1 MIRGFSWRKPIIA
14 FVIMSIFGSA
24 KGDGEDAAS
33 LDGWSIES
41 DDEWGVE
48 LPQTERARPCSA
60 FATFECADRHGLRAL
75 PNPAV
80 VASQP
85 PEDRSRSPR
94 RTTWGS
100 TLSMCAIPP
109 QMVSDSESDPESDL
123 RVYRVPLSVSK
134 IDRLLGKPAIYDDPS
149 LRGIEHYVVPLFN
162 SLEHVRLSLPEPCR
176 PMHIVLF
183 GGGAALDLWAY
194 KAEFALIMHMCI

>member
-1 MIRGFSWRKPIIA
+1 
-14 FVIMSIFGSA
+14 
-24 KGDGEDAAS
+24 
-33 LDGWSIES
+33 
-41 DDEWGVE
+41 
-48 LPQTERARPCSA
+48 
-60 FATFECADRHGLRAL
+60 
-75 PNPAV
+75 
-80 VASQP
+80 
-85 PEDRSRSPR
+85 
-94 RTTWGS
+94 
-100 TLSMCAIPP
+100 
-109 QMVSDSESDPESDL
+109 MVSDSESDPESDL

>member
-1 MIRGFSWRKPIIA
+1 MIFSFRFMKPILS
-14 FVIMSIFGSA
+14 FVLMSILGSA

-33 LDGWSIES
+33 LDAWSIES
-41 DDEWGVE
+41 EDEWGVE
-48 LPQTERARPCSA
+48 LPQTEHAQPGSA
-60 FATFECADRHGLRAL
+60 FASDEWADRHGPRAL

-80 VASQP
+80 VASQS

-94 RTTWGS
+94 RTTECYTPSMGS
-100 TLSMCAIPP
+100 IPP

-123 RVYRVPLSVSK
+123 MVYRVPLSVSK
-134 IDRLLGKPAIYDDPS
+134 IDRLLGKPAVHDNPS
-149 LRGIEHYVVPLFN
+149 LRGTEHYIVPLFN